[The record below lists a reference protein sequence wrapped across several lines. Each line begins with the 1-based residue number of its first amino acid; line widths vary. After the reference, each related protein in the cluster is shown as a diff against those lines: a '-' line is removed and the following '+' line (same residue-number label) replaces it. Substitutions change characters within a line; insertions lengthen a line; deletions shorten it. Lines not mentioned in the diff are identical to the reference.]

1 MKKSLASLL
10 FLVAL
15 LLLSGCAS
23 VKKVPYFQNIDQV
36 DLAASKDLYN
46 AHIMPKDLLTI
57 SVNTINPTVSAPFNL
72 STTASS
78 GASSTAQGYL
88 VDNAGNIKFTVLGK
102 IHVAGIKKEP
112 CEELI
117 KNQLTPYI

>member
-72 STTASS
+72 TQHGEVYISS
-78 GASSTAQGYL
+78 VVY
-88 VDNAGNIKFTVLGK
+88 
-102 IHVAGIKKEP
+102 
-112 CEELI
+112 
-117 KNQLTPYI
+117 

>member
-36 DLAASKDLYN
+36 DLAADRK
-46 AHIMPKDLLTI
+46 
-57 SVNTINPTVSAPFNL
+57 SVV
-72 STTASS
+72 
-78 GASSTAQGYL
+78 
-88 VDNAGNIKFTVLGK
+88 
-102 IHVAGIKKEP
+102 
-112 CEELI
+112 
-117 KNQLTPYI
+117 

>member
-57 SVNTINPTVSAPFNL
+57 SVNTINPRQRWKYKLPRV
-72 STTASS
+72 
-78 GASSTAQGYL
+78 G
-88 VDNAGNIKFTVLGK
+88 
-102 IHVAGIKKEP
+102 
-112 CEELI
+112 
-117 KNQLTPYI
+117 

>member
-15 LLLSGCAS
+15 LLLSSCAS

-72 STTASS
+72 SSTTSS
-78 GASSTAQGYL
+78 GSNSTSQGYL
-88 VDNAGNIKFTVLGK
+88 VDNAGKINIPV
-102 IHVAGIKKEP
+102 
-112 CEELI
+112 
-117 KNQLTPYI
+117 